1 MALPTP
7 LTGKQRRHLRSL
19 AHHMDAVVQVGWQG
33 VTEPVQKQLAT
44 ALHDHELVK
53 VKLAQGVE
61 DRAEVAAALAE
72 GTRSE
77 CVQLIGRVC
86 LFYRPRPKDPKIVL
100 PGEKAPAAAAP
111 TDAKKVAKKKT
122 TKRAT

>member
-1 MALPTP
+1 
-7 LTGKQRRHLRSL
+7 
-19 AHHMDAVVQVGWQG
+19 MDAVVQVGWQG

-111 TDAKKVAKKKT
+111 TESKKVAKKKT